1 MKDKTIFIRE
11 FRMVPNKWMTK
22 IYETFKMHNNTVYMF
37 GDPNECEPVE
47 GGSQVHYEGEEG

>member
-1 MKDKTIFIRE
+1 
-11 FRMVPNKWMTK
+11 MVPNKWITK

-47 GGSQVHYEGEEG
+47 EGSQVHYEGEEG